1 MSLSSWWK
9 SLFKK
14 QQEPVRTE
22 PWRVEERGHD
32 YRPPV
37 PPRLRQAQAQAE
49 RFSRPASAPVP
60 VRGTAPDYL
69 TRQGYA
75 QGYRSGFGQDYDSL
89 RADQA
94 ELALDFASAESAL
107 LRDEL
112 DASHRR
118 EERAEEALDDARDHY
133 RFEDDHASHLRE
145 DHEADQSAAE
155 TAADP
160 VDDRPILPN
169 GAVDPTYT
177 AYPPQE
183 STPEPPKTD
192 EQFYGRD
199 ADFYGT
205 GSSTPAPDPT
215 PSPSY
220 ESPSSYSAP
229 DPTPSYESPSTSYES
244 PSSSSDSSNY
254 GGSDY

>member
-9 SLFKK
+9 SLLKK
-14 QQEPVRTE
+14 RQEPVRTE
-22 PWRVEERGHD
+22 PWRVT
-32 YRPPV
+32 PSTP
-37 PPRLRQAQAQAE
+37 QSE
-49 RFSRPASAPVP
+49 RFSRPVSAPAP
-60 VRGTAPDYL
+60 VRGTAPRTPSSGYL
-69 TRQGYA
+69 ERQGYP
-75 QGYRSGFGQDYDSL
+75 QGRHRGFED
-89 RADQA
+89 DQA
-94 ELALDFASAESAL
+94 SLLADRLALQQDFAAAESAY

-112 DASHRR
+112 DEAHRR
-118 EERAEEALDDARDHY
+118 ERRAEEALDDVCDDYHFHPH
-133 RFEDDHASHLRE
+133 FEGDHASHLRE

-155 TAADP
+155 TAAAP

-205 GSSTPAPDPT
+205 SGSTPAPDPT

-229 DPTPSYESPSTSYES
+229 DPVSYESPSTSYES
-244 PSSSSDSSNY
+244 PSSSSDSS
-254 GGSDY
+254 GSDY